1 MVKARVPTEVE
12 AGSTMISD
20 SGPFGKPLF
29 AKLVPFAVTVAAS
42 IYGERRDRLVNDT
55 IIDELETLT
64 VKLQEYT
71 KAGSIL
77 QNFANKIDQ
86 IATIPK
92 PPRLSPGA

>member
-42 IYGERRDRLVNDT
+42 IYEERRDRLVNDT
-55 IIDELETLT
+55 IVEELDTLT
-64 VKLQEYT
+64 VKLHEYT
-71 KAGSIL
+71 NFGSI
-77 QNFANKIDQ
+77 FTDFY
-86 IATIPK
+86 
-92 PPRLSPGA
+92 